1 LVEFFSFEKQ
11 EGNQVDDDVH
21 FGETLASGD
30 ELGEHFGVAVGT
42 LVEVGT
48 GEDVLRILDGVVKE

>member
-1 LVEFFSFEKQ
+1 M
-11 EGNQVDDDVH
+11 DDDVH